1 MGKDS
6 RLTSAGKVM
15 TVMLACLWSTVVCA
29 AASGSHEAT
38 HATVEGLPAQVT
50 SAVVREQEGKFTL
63 TGSYTVDPAAGA
75 RLISFHAFA
84 FSANWL
90 EPRGAGWEQVVDTN
104 AGARGTFQ
112 HVLTYRLSPGD
123 RVLVTIRQLV
133 GKKGTW
139 LLPSLE
145 FGTLRM
151 VAKKRF
157 AGEDAKLGVAEFK
170 PGS

>member
-1 MGKDS
+1 MKRS
-6 RLTSAGKVM
+6 LIAISILM
-15 TVMLACLWSTVVCA
+15 TFMLACLLSTVVGA
-29 AASGSHEAT
+29 AASGSYEAT

-104 AGARGTFQ
+104 AGAP
-112 HVLTYRLSPGD
+112 HLPACLNLSTLARRPCVGD
-123 RVLVTIRQLV
+123 YPTTCRE
-133 GKKGTW
+133 KGN
-139 LLPSLE
+139 LAL
-145 FGTLRM
+145 
-151 VAKKRF
+151 
-157 AGEDAKLGVAEFK
+157 AE
-170 PGS
+170 P